1 MQNVE
6 VFAGKG
12 ASKPYY
18 KAVAFAEKYGGNPD
32 NWQHTKG
39 IGSVDYYGETRKA
52 ELHWSQCEG
61 VGKCEFFIKE
71 WLE

>member
-1 MQNVE
+1 MLPNLITSPQAA
-6 VFAGKG
+6 VFA
-12 ASKPYY
+12 
-18 KAVAFAEKYGGNPD
+18 ERYGGNPD

-52 ELHWSQCEG
+52 ELHWPQCEG